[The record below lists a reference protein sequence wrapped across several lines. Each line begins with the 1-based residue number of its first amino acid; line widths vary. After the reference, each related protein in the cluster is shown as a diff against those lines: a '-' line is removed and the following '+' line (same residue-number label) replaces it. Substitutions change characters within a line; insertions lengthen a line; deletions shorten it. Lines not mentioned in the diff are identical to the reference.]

1 MQFVKTRMFKS
12 THRISV
18 PASVHANVLAA
29 FATGCFAL
37 HVALTAAW
45 AAMLGDVLSM
55 TVGLGVSALVA
66 SRLLAAASSGDRMN
80 GDLLIVAATLA
91 WTTWIAFRH
100 TPAML
105 WIPAVPVVMFL
116 TPQAFLVVVLAAS
129 TCLAAWVAWVMG
141 GTFEAVR
148 AIGLALATGL
158 GTLLYRLAHSRR
170 EMQAQKRSSRLM
182 AVVEASA
189 IGFIELDDQGRV
201 SHVPDPLL
209 ERLGADGVMN
219 AWRLLDLFHPDD
231 HVAVS
236 RAYRQAATAGAGE
249 IAPHSW
255 CDCRLLHADGKAAWV
270 RVQFMKPALPAN
282 GTVATLVDID
292 GRIHLEN
299 ALYENQ
305 RRLDAQT
312 QELAAQ
318 FDASKKAL
326 HARQEVERLAQ
337 HDLKSPLKS
346 IATAASMLRDGR
358 SLSAAEEALLASIE
372 RTAGRALAIV
382 SMSLDLYRMEEGTF
396 RFVRE
401 IVDLGQIGRGVVA
414 DISLHART
422 KNVELSFS
430 EGTGPHRAVGNE
442 VFVTSVVENLVRN
455 AVEAAPEHSTV
466 RLCVRDDS
474 AAGIGLEIHN
484 QGSVPEAIR
493 DNFFEKYVTHGKR
506 DGLGLGT
513 YSARL
518 IARAQGGDLHMSSS
532 DDNGTTLTLELTR
545 DTGDLP
551 PPPAAPASSDTPMP
565 TSPPWSQTP
574 QTTFSPVDLL
584 VVEDDDHNWLLLS
597 SWLPGHVD
605 ARRAINGRDAIDAL
619 VRRRPDLVI
628 MDLEMPVMNGFEALQ
643 RIRKMQSDANEEASV
658 VIAFTGYDD
667 TETTRRIE
675 AAGFDGT
682 LSKPAARTAF
692 DALLATFGKEQLP
705 AHARTVWVEK
715 RFAEAF
721 PDFIASRRALVDD
734 IEQAAAANDLAS
746 ARRAAHTLAGSPAIH
761 EFDAGIAICRQIVAS
776 SADVDRTWLA
786 EQTRT
791 LRAMLANPPV
801 R

>member
-1 MQFVKTRMFKS
+1 
-12 THRISV
+12 
-18 PASVHANVLAA
+18 
-29 FATGCFAL
+29 
-37 HVALTAAW
+37 
-45 AAMLGDVLSM
+45 ML
-55 TVGLGVSALVA
+55 
-66 SRLLAAASSGDRMN
+66 N
-80 GDLLIVAATLA
+80 
-91 WTTWIAFRH
+91 
-100 TPAML
+100 
-105 WIPAVPVVMFL
+105 
-116 TPQAFLVVVLAAS
+116 
-129 TCLAAWVAWVMG
+129 
-141 GTFEAVR
+141 
-148 AIGLALATGL
+148 
-158 GTLLYRLAHSRR
+158 
-170 EMQAQKRSSRLM
+170 
-182 AVVEASA
+182 
-189 IGFIELDDQGRV
+189 
-201 SHVPDPLL
+201 
-209 ERLGADGVMN
+209 RLGADGVMN
-219 AWRLLDLFHPDD
+219 AWRMLDLFHPDD
-231 HVAVS
+231 HLAVS
-236 RAYRQAATAGAGE
+236 RAHKQAAAAGSGE
-249 IAPHSW
+249 IASHSS
-255 CDCRLLHADGKAAWV
+255 CDCRLLRADGSAAWV
-270 RVQFMKPALPAN
+270 RAQFMKPASPAS

-358 SLSAAEEALLASIE
+358 SLSDTEEALLASIE

-401 IVDLGQIGRGVVA
+401 IVDLGEIGRSVVA
-414 DISLHART
+414 DISLHACT
-422 KNVELSFS
+422 KNVELSFCG
-430 EGTGPHRAVGNE
+430 GTGPHRVVGNE

-466 RLCVRDDS
+466 RLCVREDTTT
-474 AAGIGLEIHN
+474 GIGLEIHN

-493 DNFFEKYVTHGKR
+493 NNFFEKYVTHGKR

-532 DDNGTTLTLELTR
+532 DDNGTTLTLELKR
-545 DTGDLP
+545 DTGDLAP
-551 PPPAAPASSDTPMP
+551 SPAASAVSDTPMP
-565 TSPPWSQTP
+565 TSALSSYTP
-574 QTTFSPVDLL
+574 QATLSPVDLL

-597 SWLPGHVD
+597 SWLPDHVR

-619 VRRRPDLVI
+619 IRRRPDLVI

-643 RIRKMQSDANEEASV
+643 QIREMQSGANEEASV
-658 VIAFTGYDD
+658 VVAFTGYDD
-667 TETTRRIE
+667 METTRRIE
-675 AAGFDGT
+675 AAGFDGK
-682 LSKPAARTAF
+682 LSKPAVRTAL
-692 DALLATFGKEQLP
+692 DALLSTIDKQELP
-705 AHARTVWVEK
+705 AHARTVWIEK
-715 RFAEAF
+715 RFAAAF
-721 PDFIASRRALVDD
+721 PDFIASRRALIDN
-734 IEQAAAANDLAS
+734 IEQAAAANDLAG

-761 EFDAGIAICRQIVAS
+761 EFDAGIAICREIVAS
-776 SADVDRTWLA
+776 GADVDRAWLA
-786 EQTRT
+786 DRTRT